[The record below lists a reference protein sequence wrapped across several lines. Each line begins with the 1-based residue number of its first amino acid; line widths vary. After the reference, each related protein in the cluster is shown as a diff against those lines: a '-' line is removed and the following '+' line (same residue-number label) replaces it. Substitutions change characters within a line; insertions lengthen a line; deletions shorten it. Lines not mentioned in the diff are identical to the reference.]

1 MGLRVELRPHAT
13 VRCKHEL
20 LASSPATVS
29 FLVAAMDDS
38 GRIEELLRQKAAA
51 EAAAAD
57 AKRRLRNARGQAR
70 KDGNKRQRQ
79 WTLSEELKRVAL
91 ILFERAGYDA
101 SAAAVFLRGVAAK
114 RKWEMRTEVD
124 VRRLVDDLFM
134 EVDLDHLALLCD
146 VANPSDVV
154 AMRTAV
160 RFWEQWALAAWVKE
174 VNQRQGVAPSTE
186 MVLDRLERQRLDLP
200 EAVRPAGKGD
210 VAMAKARAW
219 ACKWRRRWGF
229 RYGTIRTREDIPAQ
243 EMREKA
249 P

>member
-1 MGLRVELRPHAT
+1 MGDAGGRRE
-13 VRCKHEL
+13 E
-20 LASSPATVS
+20 
-29 FLVAAMDDS
+29 FLK
-38 GRIEELLRQKAAA
+38 RKAAA
-51 EAAAAD
+51 EAEEAD

-70 KDGNKRQRQ
+70 KDRNKRQRQ

-91 ILFERAGYDA
+91 ILYERAGYDA
-101 SAAAVFLRGVAAK
+101 RAAAVFLLGVAAK
-114 RKWEMRTEVD
+114 RKWEMRAEID

-134 EVDLDHLALLCD
+134 EVDLDRLALLCD

-154 AMRTAV
+154 AMRTAL

-174 VNQRQGVAPSTE
+174 VNQRKGVAPSTE

-229 RYGTIRTREDIPAQ
+229 RYGAIRAREDIPAE

-249 P
+249 PELPPRP